1 MREESRKNL
10 RILLYFGDLLEPT
23 YCPNMPSSEKL
34 FPQKTLAH
42 IFHKYHFIQS
52 HIGSFVTKVAKI
64 HQVKKS
70 NTAD

>member
-1 MREESRKNL
+1 
-10 RILLYFGDLLEPT
+10 
-23 YCPNMPSSEKL
+23 MPSSEIVSSKD
-34 FPQKTLAH
+34 FGSYFSQ
-42 IFHKYHFIQS
+42 ISFIQI

>member
-1 MREESRKNL
+1 
-10 RILLYFGDLLEPT
+10 
-23 YCPNMPSSEKL
+23 MPSSEKM

-42 IFHKYHFIQS
+42 IFHKYPFIQS